1 MQLQGE
7 STYIRHIHRLDKETS
22 GVILFAKHSLA
33 GAILDTAL
41 AQRSIK
47 RTYMALV
54 HGQLKVNMIVL
65 NSQSERIAIIPISG
79 ESQLQGNMPKRP
91 MTSKLM
97 IAKKYFTHY
106 LSTRYRQNPS
116 NSCPFKSY
124 RTSTR
129 W

>member
-33 GAILDTAL
+33 GAILDTEL
-41 AQRSIK
+41 AQRFIK

-54 HGQLKVNMIVL
+54 HGQLKINMIVL
-65 NSQSERIAIIPISG
+65 NSLSERIAIIPISG

-97 IAKKYFTHY
+97 IAKTIFHS
-106 LSTRYRQNPS
+106 LLV
-116 NSCPFKSY
+116 NSIQAEPIKFVSI
-124 RTSTR
+124 
-129 W
+129 